1 MYGLC
6 VVINWQFS
14 FSKLFQRTLSRYF
27 DATHVTAKLK
37 PTFISKVNTAVQLA
51 TITASLAA
59 PVYGVLGITC
69 TFLRLSVYGKISLT
83 FPSSAHPTLVGMWY
97 LTGFT
102 TAAAATSYI
111 LSKDTYQFIKNGKSL
126 QK

>member
-1 MYGLC
+1 M
-6 VVINWQFS
+6 
-14 FSKLFQRTLSRYF
+14 
-27 DATHVTAKLK
+27 TAKLK

-69 TFLRLSVYGKISLT
+69 KSLGLSVCGKIVLS
-83 FPSSAHPTLVGMWY
+83 FPFSAHPTLVGMWY
-97 LTGFT
+97 FTGFT

-111 LSKDTYQFIKNGKSL
+111 LSKDTYQLIKNGKNL